1 MTSLRSD
8 SNFLILNSSG
18 EVITWNFYKP
28 LQEFGSNLEKEI
40 HPSQWNWAIS
50 DSWASVWK
58 KVKSPRKKTSFFKGR
73 LYHSEKRTLRF
84 GS

>member
-28 LQEFGSNLEKEI
+28 LQEFGSNLEKKI
-40 HPSQWNWAIS
+40 HPSQWNWAIP

-58 KVKSPRKKTSFFKGR
+58 KVKSPRKKASFLKVG
-73 LYHSEKRTLRF
+73 YITQKKNP
-84 GS
+84 